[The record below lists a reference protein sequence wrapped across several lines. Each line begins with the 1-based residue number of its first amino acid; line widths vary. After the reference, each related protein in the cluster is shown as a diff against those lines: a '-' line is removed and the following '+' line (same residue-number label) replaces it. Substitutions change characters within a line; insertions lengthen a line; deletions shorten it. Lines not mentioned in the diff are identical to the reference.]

1 MATKTPGR
9 RPPGRGRRKLTDLEL
24 KKARPSLDEVLSRPR
39 LPVYAL
45 LENVRSLY
53 NVGSMFRTAD
63 ALHVAGLY
71 LCGYTGFPP
80 RREITKTAL
89 GAEHT
94 VPWEK
99 HADAVEL
106 ARNLQAKGMQIVVL
120 EQTDDAVD
128 FWEAPVRFP
137 VCFVVGNEV
146 TGVSEELVALAD
158 LCLELPMAGIKQSLN
173 VATAFGV
180 VGYELAR
187 RWRYGGQSS

>member
-1 MATKTPGR
+1 MADKSPGR
-9 RPPGRGRRKLTDLEL
+9 RPTGLGRRKLTDLEL
-24 KKARPSLDEVLSRPR
+24 KRARPSLDEVLSRPR

-71 LCGYTGFPP
+71 LCGYTGFPS

-106 ARNLQAKGMQIVVL
+106 ARNLQAKGMQVVVL

-158 LCLELPMAGIKQSLN
+158 LCLDLPMAGIKQSLN

-187 RWRYGGQSS
+187 RWRYGGQSL

>member
-1 MATKTPGR
+1 MAKSI
-9 RPPGRGRRKLTDLEL
+9 RRKMTDLEL
-24 KKARPSLDEVLSRPR
+24 KQARPSLDEVHNRPR
-39 LPVYAL
+39 LPMYTI

-63 ALHVAGLY
+63 ALHLAKLY

-80 RREITKTAL
+80 QREISKTAL
-89 GAEHT
+89 GSEHT

-99 HADAVEL
+99 HSSAVDL
-106 ARNLQAKGMQIVVL
+106 AGDLQEKGMQIVVL
-120 EQTDDAVD
+120 EQTTDAVD

-146 TGVSEELVALAD
+146 TGVSEELVAMAD
-158 LCLELPMAGIKQSLN
+158 LILELPMAGIKQSLN

-187 RWRYGGQSS
+187 RYRYRDKSRE

>member
-1 MATKTPGR
+1 
-9 RPPGRGRRKLTDLEL
+9 
-24 KKARPSLDEVLSRPR
+24 VLSRPR

-63 ALHVAGLY
+63 ALHVARLY

-106 ARNLQAKGMQIVVL
+106 ARNLQAKGMQVVVL

-187 RWRYGGQSS
+187 RWRYGGRSS

>member
-1 MATKTPGR
+1 MPY
-9 RPPGRGRRKLTDLEL
+9 PPGHKPTGQSRRKLTDLEL
-24 KKARPSLDEVLSRPR
+24 KATRPSLDEVRSRPR
-39 LPVYAL
+39 PPIYAI
-45 LENVRSLY
+45 LEDVRSAY

-63 ALHVAGLY
+63 ALHLSCLY
-71 LCGYTGFPP
+71 LCGYTAFPP
-80 RREITKTAL
+80 HRGIAKTAL

-94 VPWEK
+94 IPWEK
-99 HADAVEL
+99 HADAITL
-106 ARNLQAKGMQIVVL
+106 ARGLQEKGMQIVVL

-146 TGVSEELVALAD
+146 IGVSEELVALAD
-158 LCLELPMAGIKQSLN
+158 LCLELPMSGIKQSLN

-187 RWRYGGQSS
+187 RWRY

>member
-1 MATKTPGR
+1 MPD
-9 RPPGRGRRKLTDLEL
+9 PPGRNLPGQGRRKLTDLEL
-24 KKARPSLDEVLSRPR
+24 KESRPSLDEVRSQPRP
-39 LPVYAL
+39 PIYAI

-63 ALHVAGLY
+63 ALHLSCLY

-99 HADAVEL
+99 HAEAAQL
-106 ARNLQAKGMQIVVL
+106 ARSLQAKGMQIVVL

-146 TGVSEELVALAD
+146 IGVSEELVALAD

-187 RWRYGGQSS
+187 RWRY

>member
-1 MATKTPGR
+1 MSSA
-9 RPPGRGRRKLTDLEL
+9 RRKFTDVEL
-24 KKARPSLDEVLSRPR
+24 KQARPSLDEVRNRPR
-39 LPVYAL
+39 LPIYAI

-63 ALHVAGLY
+63 ALHMAGLY

-99 HADAVEL
+99 HASALEL
-106 ARNLQAKGMQIVVL
+106 ARDLQAKGMQIVVL
-120 EQTDDAVD
+120 EQTTDAVD
-128 FWEAPVRFP
+128 FWEAPLRFP
-137 VCFVVGNEV
+137 ACFVVGNEV
-146 TGVSEELVALAD
+146 VGVSDELVDLAD

-180 VGYELAR
+180 IGFELSR
-187 RWRYGGQSS
+187 RHRYLDT

>member
-1 MATKTPGR
+1 VR
-9 RPPGRGRRKLTDLEL
+9 
-24 KKARPSLDEVLSRPR
+24 SRPR
-39 LPVYAL
+39 LPVYAI

-53 NVGSMFRTAD
+53 NVGSIFRTAD
-63 ALHVAGLY
+63 ALHLAALY

-99 HADAVEL
+99 HTDAVQL
-106 ARNLQAKGMQIVVL
+106 ARALQAKGMQIVVL

-137 VCFVVGNEV
+137 VCFVVGNEM

>member
-1 MATKTPGR
+1 MADKSPGR
-9 RPPGRGRRKLTDLEL
+9 RPTGRGRRKLTDLEL
-24 KKARPSLDEVLSRPR
+24 KRARPSLDEVLSRPR

-63 ALHVAGLY
+63 ALHVARLY
-71 LCGYTGFPP
+71 LCGYTGFPS

-106 ARNLQAKGMQIVVL
+106 ARNLQAKGMQVVVL

>member
-1 MATKTPGR
+1 MTP
-9 RPPGRGRRKLTDLEL
+9 PRRKLSDLEL
-24 KKARPSLDEVLSRPR
+24 KQARPSLDEVRNTPR
-39 LPVYAL
+39 LPIYAI

-63 ALHVAGLY
+63 ALHMAGLY

-94 VPWEK
+94 IPWEK
-99 HADAVEL
+99 HTDALEL
-106 ARNLQAKGMQIVVL
+106 ARDLQAKGMQIVVL
-120 EQTDDAVD
+120 EQTTDAVD
-128 FWEAPVRFP
+128 FWEAPIRFP
-137 VCFVVGNEV
+137 ACFVVGNEV
-146 TGVSEELVALAD
+146 IGVSDELVALAD
-158 LCLELPMAGIKQSLN
+158 LILELPMAGFKQSLN

-187 RWRYGGQSS
+187 RYRYSREPSKTD

>member
-1 MATKTPGR
+1 MVKST
-9 RPPGRGRRKLTDLEL
+9 RRKMTDLEL
-24 KKARPSLDEVLSRPR
+24 KQARPSLDEVRDRPR
-39 LPVYAL
+39 LPVYTI

-63 ALHVAGLY
+63 ALHLTKLY

-80 RREITKTAL
+80 RREISKTAL
-89 GAEHT
+89 GSEHI

-99 HADAVEL
+99 HSSAVDL
-106 ARNLQAKGMQIVVL
+106 TRDLQAKGMQIVVL
-120 EQTDDAVD
+120 EQTTDAID
-128 FWEAPVRFP
+128 FWEAPLRFP

-146 TGVSEELVALAD
+146 TGVSEELVEMAD
-158 LCLELPMAGIKQSLN
+158 LILELPMAGIKQSLN

-187 RWRYGGQSS
+187 RYRYRDNSRE